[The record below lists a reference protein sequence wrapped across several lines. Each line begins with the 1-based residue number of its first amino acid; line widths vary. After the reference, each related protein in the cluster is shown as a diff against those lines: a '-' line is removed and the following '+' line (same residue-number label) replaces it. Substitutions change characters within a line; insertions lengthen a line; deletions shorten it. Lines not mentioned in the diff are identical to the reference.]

1 MTRLYAPAWAARHAA
16 ASPPGTHASTP
27 VGASQPTE
35 ERRQAGDEEW
45 YTEEEFQ
52 RFYGNG
58 SWKWHWERAG
68 QQIAAPAAP
77 AAEPPAAPAAV
88 PGDPALAPA
97 ASGSD
102 AAGSDAPPGPGATPG
117 PAPTAHA
124 AAPAPAVLQLALV
137 PTGLGNLEFGWGRL
151 PFFGEKLPRK
161 AQELADLFPDHG
173 MYTSLRAAIDGACGP
188 LYQYLPLL
196 TTTFTD
202 FDVAEALGETGAIVV
217 AEQVVRVLDVNR
229 PDDNR
234 VDFICYRPNGDV
246 VRRHPGRSRKQD
258 MKPHCMPR
266 GSLCFHMADA
276 AQHGVGASLHAR
288 PPGMVQWPNLP
299 LHTHSSGAAQPGG
312 TQPGDAQPGNPAVH
326 LLATRA
332 HMDQLCEYD
341 VHMVNWGRLSKALEQ
356 VPDHYDH
363 TEDWSDG
370 RHFPWWVWLANKGHL
385 RDVVN
390 DGVAAVE
397 VEVTNREKCVLVHSV
412 GGVYRLS
419 GNKVI
424 KPLVI
429 RSLRR
434 GI

>member
-1 MTRLYAPAWAARHAA
+1 MRESFEMVPGPDPGPAARPA
-16 ASPPGTHASTP
+16 
-27 VGASQPTE
+27 
-35 ERRQAGDEEW
+35 DL
-45 YTEEEFQ
+45 
-52 RFYGNG
+52 
-58 SWKWHWERAG
+58 
-68 QQIAAPAAP
+68 AP
-77 AAEPPAAPAAV
+77 
-88 PGDPALAPA
+88 APA
-97 ASGSD
+97 AS
-102 AAGSDAPPGPGATPG
+102 AAEPVPVEDSRAPGPDAPPGPGAPPG
-117 PAPTAHA
+117 PAPTAPA
-124 AAPAPAVLQLALV
+124 APPAPADLQLAV
-137 PTGLGNLEFGWGRL
+137 GPTGSGNSEFGWGRL
-151 PFFGEKLPRK
+151 PFFTEVLPRK
-161 AQELADLFPDHG
+161 AQELADVFPDHR
-173 MYTSLRAAIDGACGP
+173 MYRKLREVIDGACGP
-188 LYQYLPLL
+188 LYWHLPLL
-196 TTTFTD
+196 TATFTA